1 MKITILAISV
11 LLLMG
16 CASTAINYD
25 WASYK
30 KEVCTRN
37 IFLKKKCQEVEKT
50 GWVPKSKIRLSGIG
64 TVKAEFP
71 DGAKGEK
78 GLITFPDLK
87 LQN

>member
-1 MKITILAISV
+1 MGYI
-11 LLLMG
+11 MG
-16 CASTAINYD
+16 CASTAIDYK
-25 WASYK
+25 WGSYK
-30 KEVCTRN
+30 QEVCTRN
-37 IFLKKKCQEVEKT
+37 IFLKNTCEEVEKM
-50 GWVPKSKIRLSGIG
+50 GWIPKNKIRLSGVG